1 MNAGRE
7 AVTAA
12 ANRRLTTLAD
22 SLRDRTLQLESG
34 REEPEEGEEEEE
46 EEEEYAHDEGEDLR
60 STVEA
65 RFWARDRENM
75 QVGRCERVAEVQIA

>member
-1 MNAGRE
+1 VYDRHDPAGKNGGNSRNGTRSKT
-7 AVTAA
+7 V
-12 ANRRLTTLAD
+12 LT
-22 SLRDRTLQLESG
+22 EV
-34 REEPEEGEEEEE
+34 
-46 EEEEYAHDEGEDLR
+46 LR

>member
-1 MNAGRE
+1 VRDADGRPASAGTSQDTEDELARLRAENARL
-7 AVTAA
+7 
-12 ANRRLTTLAD
+12 AN
-22 SLRDRTLQLESG
+22 
-34 REEPEEGEEEEE
+34 
-46 EEEEYAHDEGEDLR
+46 LR